1 MQPWRAMLVILLV
14 SSMAF
19 AAATDLTA
27 LVPAVA
33 AVMIVVLAL
42 TNMIAVS
49 ISNPQLEAWAKT
61 EMREFVAGVFLIG
74 IIIALFISSNGISQA
89 LTGEDDYM
97 VAAGN
102 IITGWVDNLMAAY
115 TDLITAAQ
123 KIRIAAS
130 YSSGTNVAIYWVSL
144 TYQTSPLGGASVFM
158 MPLSLATQ
166 GLTNAIFLSEGIRML
181 LTFFKIVTPKILLP
195 LAFSLRLIPFTRKT
209 GNTIIA
215 LALATIVFL
224 PASVIFVQAVNDQ
237 IVVPQPRVADMG
249 ALDADPYP
257 VYAFG
262 AICESKFFRIL
273 FGLTDPLFA
282 LVTCLPLAVIPGAFP
297 ACYSL
302 VWQVVYPIMSM
313 IFQYANLILLIVW
326 EGVVNPGEYGADVFN
341 QLRPFLRDVT
351 NLVLVIYMDVIFIG
365 ILTLSG
371 ARSVA
376 AVIGGEWYMAGVQRL
391 L

>member
-1 MQPWRAMLVILLV
+1 MQPWRAVLTILLV
-14 SSMAF
+14 SSTIF
-19 AAATDLTA
+19 AAGTDLA
-27 LVPAVA
+27 PLVPGVA
-33 AVMIVVLAL
+33 AVMIIVLAL

-74 IIIALFISSNGISQA
+74 IIIALFISSNGISVA
-89 LTGEDDYM
+89 LTGEADY
-97 VAAGN
+97 VQAAGD
-102 IITGWVDNLMAAY
+102 IMTGWVDNLMAAY

-144 TYQTSPLGGASVFM
+144 TYQTSPLGGAAVFM

-181 LTFFKIVTPKILLP
+181 LVFFKIVTPKILLP
-195 LAFSLRLIPFTRKT
+195 LSFSLRLIPFTRKT
-209 GNTIIA
+209 GNTLIA
-215 LALATIVFL
+215 LSLATLVFL
-224 PASVIFVQAVNDQ
+224 PASVIFVQAINNE
-237 IVVPQPRVADMG
+237 IVVPQPRISDMG
-249 ALDADPYP
+249 SLDADPYP

-262 AICESKFFRIL
+262 AICESQFFRIL

-282 LVTCLPLAVIPGAFP
+282 LITCLPLAVIPGAFP

-313 IFQYANLILLIVW
+313 VFQYANLILLIVW
-326 EGVVNPGEYGADVFN
+326 EGVVNPGEYGEDVFN
-341 QLRPFLRDVT
+341 TLRPFLADVT

-365 ILTLSG
+365 ILTISG
-371 ARSVA
+371 ARSIA

>member
-1 MQPWRAMLVILLV
+1 MQTWRAIFVLLLA
-14 SSMAF
+14 SSAVF
-19 AAATDLTA
+19 AAGTDLA
-27 LVPAVA
+27 PLVPGVA
-33 AVMIVVLAL
+33 AVMIVALAT

-61 EMREFVAGVFLIG
+61 EMREFVAGVVLIG
-74 IIIALFISSNGISQA
+74 IIIALFISSNGVSVA
-89 LTGEDDYM
+89 LTGEADYVQ
-97 VAAGN
+97 VAGD
-102 IITGWVDNLMAAY
+102 ILTGWVNNLMGAY
-115 TDLITAAQ
+115 DHLVTAAQ

-144 TYQTSPLGGASVFM
+144 TYQTSPLGGAAVFM

-166 GLTNAIFLSEGIRML
+166 GLTNAVFLCEGIRML
-181 LTFFKIVTPKILLP
+181 VVFFKVVTPKILLP
-195 LAFSLRLIPFTRKT
+195 LAFCLRLIPFTRKT
-209 GNTIIA
+209 GNTLIAIA
-215 LALATIVFL
+215 LATLVFL
-224 PASVIFVQAVNDQ
+224 PASVIFVNAINDQ
-237 IVVPQPRVADMG
+237 IVVPQPRISDMG
-249 ALDADPYP
+249 ALDSDPYP

-262 AICESKFFRIL
+262 SICESTFFRVL
-273 FGLTDPLFA
+273 FGMTDPLFA

-326 EGVVNPGEYGADVFN
+326 EAVVSPSDYGNDVFD
-341 QLRPFLRDVT
+341 QLRPFLTDVT
-351 NLVLVIYMDVIFIG
+351 NLVMVIYMDVIFIG
-365 ILTLSG
+365 ILTISG